1 MNKLNRIFSVFLL
14 SLGTAQVSVQAQ
26 TLDITQ
32 IVKKANHAV
41 LYQGDDGKAKI
52 DMKIIDGKGR
62 ERNRQLTM
70 IRKNLDDV
78 DGAQKYY
85 VYFSKPADIKKM
97 VFMTWKNLE
106 REDDRWLY
114 LPALDLVKR
123 IAASDERTSFV
134 GSHFFYEDVSG
145 RDINEDTH
153 ELLEETEQHYV
164 TKSIPKTPNLVEF
177 KYYKTW
183 VDKQTFLPIKAE
195 YFNEKDIIYRTY
207 SVLDI
212 QTIDS
217 FATVTQAQIEDNI
230 SGGKTVLNYSSVK
243 YNNDIPEK
251 IFSERYLRR
260 APKKYLR

>member
-1 MNKLNRIFSVFLL
+1 MNKLANVISVFLF
-14 SLGTAQVSVQAQ
+14 SLGAAQYSVQA
-26 TLDITQ
+26 LDISQ
-32 IVKKANHAV
+32 IVKKANHAI
-41 LYQGDDGKAKI
+41 LYQGDDGKAQI
-52 DMKIIDGKGR
+52 DMKIIDAKGR

-70 IRKNLDDV
+70 VRKNLDDL

-97 VFMTWKNLE
+97 VFMTWKNRE
-106 REDDRWLY
+106 RDDDRWLY

-145 RDINEDTH
+145 RDIDEDEH
-153 ELLEETEQHYV
+153 QLFEETEEYYV
-164 TKSIPKTPNLVEF
+164 TKSAPKTPNLVEF

-183 VDKQTFLPIKAE
+183 IDKQTFLPIKSE
-195 YFNEKDIIYRTY
+195 YYNEQNIIYRTY
-207 SVLDI
+207 TVLKTE
-212 QTIDS
+212 TIDS
-217 FATVTQAQIEDNI
+217 FATVTHAQIEDNI
-230 SGGKTVLNYSSVK
+230 NGGKTVLKYSSVK
-243 YNNDIPEK
+243 YNNGIPEK